1 MTQQVLAS
9 RSGLNERY
17 VSQIENGEL
26 NLTLDTVAAISK
38 GLFVEVSD
46 LMEGTDGDQA
56 SSDGDS
62 SGSDGNPQGTNGT
75 PPGADEKPSGTAGLK
90 KAVVLI
96 ETYLED
102 KKKATPK

>member
-46 LMEGTDGDQA
+46 LMEGTDGEPPG
-56 SSDGDS
+56 SEGDS
-62 SGSDGNPQGTNGT
+62 SGSDGTTPGTEEKTNGV
-75 PPGADEKPSGTAGLK
+75 AGLK

-102 KKKATPK
+102 KKKTKPK